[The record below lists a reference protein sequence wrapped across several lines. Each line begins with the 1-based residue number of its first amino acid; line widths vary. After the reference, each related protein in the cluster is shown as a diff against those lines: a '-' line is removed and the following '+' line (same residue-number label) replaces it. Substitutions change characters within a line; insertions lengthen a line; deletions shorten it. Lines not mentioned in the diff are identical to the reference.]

1 MPNPLTKNNPSYFKR
16 EEVSVFDQTLGGEPP
31 FFSCII
37 SQIDSDDDDD
47 LDELADRLQGVD
59 LDDANQVWLRLSKSE
74 RRQFT
79 ELLEKGDVNSLLP
92 EFKPWWEQVVQ
103 AF

>member
-59 LDDANQVWLRLSKSE
+59 LDDANQVRYVDRE
-74 RRQFT
+74 IDRQM
-79 ELLEKGDVNSLLP
+79 DR
-92 EFKPWWEQVVQ
+92 Q
-103 AF
+103 